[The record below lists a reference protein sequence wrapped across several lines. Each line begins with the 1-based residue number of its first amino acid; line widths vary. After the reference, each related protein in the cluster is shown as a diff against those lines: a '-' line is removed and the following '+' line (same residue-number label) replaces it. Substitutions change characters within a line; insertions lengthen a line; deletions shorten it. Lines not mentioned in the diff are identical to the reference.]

1 MNGMGPIVNGQ
12 VDYTTFCSIT
22 YATISYMYIDYEKLI
37 GWGVGVY
44 AVMFLLWSAFVAYG
58 FVDGYLPQIIG
69 LVVLIGLM
77 YKAGASIPGGTWQ
90 SALPYSFSWVVIIGV
105 LDIILSVP
113 FAGWEIFTDWNL
125 WVSYGLIFIV
135 PLLAAVDFVSDANEG
150 SE

>member
-1 MNGMGPIVNGQ
+1 MRSSGLHNPLLINVC
-12 VDYTTFCSIT
+12 YIL
-22 YATISYMYIDYEKLI
+22 YMYIDYEKLI

-77 YKAGASIPGGTWQ
+77 YKAGKSIPGGTWQ
-90 SALPYSFSWVVIIGV
+90 SALPYSVSWVVIIGV

-125 WVSYGLIFIV
+125 WVSYGLIFAI
-135 PLLAAVDFVSDANEG
+135 PLLAAIDFVSDTKGTQE
-150 SE
+150 